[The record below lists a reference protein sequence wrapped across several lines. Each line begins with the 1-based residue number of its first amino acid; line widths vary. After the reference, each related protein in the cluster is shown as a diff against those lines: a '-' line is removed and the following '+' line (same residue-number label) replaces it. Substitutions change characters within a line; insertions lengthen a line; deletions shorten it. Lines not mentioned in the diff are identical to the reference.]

1 MTVRELLET
10 NNMIVDV
17 EIKIRNEQ
25 GWMLDELNIGCSQ
38 GIKPKYPTRV
48 PREPRWAG
56 SYCRNDDHMF
66 RDASYIPKSINAW
79 DDGKDYYEIKLN
91 RFPKGYLDL
100 TVVSWDCFPAN
111 IHTAYSPRRMT
122 GDFRNVNFT
131 DAQRI
136 RITATGTAPILA
148 EPKEIKVKEEQMEGQ
163 ITLEEMEEWM

>member
-1 MTVRELLET
+1 
-10 NNMIVDV
+10 MIVDV
-17 EIKIRNEQ
+17 EIQVRNEQ
-25 GWMLDELNIGCSQ
+25 RWLIDELNIGCNE
-38 GIKPKYPTRV
+38 GIEPRYPTRV
-48 PREPRWAG
+48 PRELRYAG
-56 SYCRNDDHMF
+56 NFNKHDDHMF
-66 RDASYIPKSINAW
+66 RDATYIPKSINAW
-79 DDGKDYYEIKLN
+79 DDGRDYWEIKLN

-100 TVVSWDCFPAN
+100 NVVSWDCFPAH

-136 RITATGTAPILA
+136 RITATGTVPILA